1 MEKKLS
7 GYALILALVLVAIFS
22 IIVESLGQRSSLY
35 NQTQMNIISSYKLNP
50 SLTNPSVQI
59 QNTNNSISIPKR
71 IEDEM

>member
-59 QNTNNSISIPKR
+59 QNINNSISIPKR